1 MASTK
6 TQLIEA
12 LRTAIQAIPE
22 IGSFRGFNGQFDDN
36 QQHPLTFPCVLWEI
50 TDIPWITMNDRKNG
64 RVQYTTNAQMIF
76 HIGVRSFGT
85 DPNVDDEIFE
95 WSDQVSAAIRKVEG
109 NEFGR
114 FERIGES
121 MDTSHDTIV
130 DHQLTFRFG
139 ISDCLTFA
147 ESDAPKTATINTIQ
161 QTANIQDVNTLDA
174 ALNFAIDPQHGTDDP
189 ND

>member
-6 TQLIEA
+6 TQMIES
-12 LRTAIQAIPE
+12 LRAAILAIPE

-36 QQHPLTFPCVLWEI
+36 QNHPLAFPCVLWEI
-50 TDIPWITMNDRKNG
+50 NEIPWVTMNDRKG
-64 RVQYTTNAQMIF
+64 GQVQYTTNAQMTF
-76 HIGVRSFGT
+76 HIGVRSFGV

-95 WSDQVSAAIRKVEG
+95 WSDQVSAAIRSVTG

-114 FERIGES
+114 FQRIGES
-121 MDTSHDTIV
+121 MDTSHDTVV
-130 DHQLTFRFG
+130 DHQLIFRFG

-147 ESDAPKTATINTIQ
+147 NSDAPKTATINTVQEIA
-161 QTANIQDVNTLDA
+161 TFGDVNTLDA
-174 ALNFAIDPQHGTDDP
+174 ALNFAIDPTHGTDDP

>member
-6 TQLIEA
+6 TQMIES
-12 LRTAIQAIPE
+12 LRTAIGAIPE

-36 QQHPLTFPCVLWEI
+36 QQHPLIFPCVLWEI
-50 TDIPWITMNDRKNG
+50 VDIPWVTMNDRKGG
-64 RVQYTTNAQMIF
+64 RVQYTTNAQITF

-95 WSDQVSAAIRKVEG
+95 WADQVSAAIRTVNG

-121 MDTSHDTIV
+121 MDTSHDTVV
-130 DHQLTFRFG
+130 DHQITFRFG

-147 ESDAPKTATINTIQ
+147 ASDAPKTATINTLQQSADIQ
-161 QTANIQDVNTLDA
+161 SESTLDA
-174 ALNFAIDPQHGTDDP
+174 TINFAVEPNHGTDDP
-189 ND
+189 AD